1 MSGSPL
7 IFVRDERT
15 LPYFPV
21 THNALAAIAIAD
33 DCSGGP
39 KRLAAARSL
48 YLAVLELANEQRSA
62 SVPASRK
69 RLGELAGV
77 SRDLVSD
84 LRGVLERAQVVR
96 VEERFHD
103 NQQLEHIWVAI
114 EPPRQA
120 EPVSKSVSRF
130 QHPVADSQGGGGA
143 EPRGKAVEGREE
155 EDSLRSSSSEPL
167 QSIAKEALRS
177 QSSHANGNVN
187 GMVPPVVA
195 PSIKPG
201 PGPVALCR
209 RLAELMLAN
218 DPKAKVEPE
227 SKRWLDSA
235 RLLVDTDG
243 RHFEEALA
251 VLEWSQ
257 RDEFERTVVLSMPK
271 FRKRYPQLRLK
282 WMQQAHRAALPPQ
295 SQWSAAAAPAS
306 TADLLA
312 AYEKPRSRTGL

>member
-1 MSGSPL
+1 
-7 IFVRDERT
+7 
-15 LPYFPV
+15 
-21 THNALAAIAIAD
+21 
-33 DCSGGP
+33 
-39 KRLAAARSL
+39 
-48 YLAVLELANEQRSA
+48 
-62 SVPASRK
+62 
-69 RLGELAGV
+69 
-77 SRDLVSD
+77 
-84 LRGVLERAQVVR
+84 
-96 VEERFHD
+96 
-103 NQQLEHIWVAI
+103 
-114 EPPRQA
+114 
-120 EPVSKSVSRF
+120 
-130 QHPVADSQGGGGA
+130 
-143 EPRGKAVEGREE
+143 
-155 EDSLRSSSSEPL
+155 
-167 QSIAKEALRS
+167 
-177 QSSHANGNVN
+177 
-187 GMVPPVVA
+187 
-195 PSIKPG
+195 
-201 PGPVALCR
+201 
-209 RLAELMLAN
+209 MLAN